1 VTDNNHENAG
11 DQIILSD
18 HQEQIQV
25 LNDTSTQASV
35 VPSKVREI
43 AQKIHDDNT
52 ECQETVRT
60 ILTWF
65 EAKRRGIIVI
75 NSIQNALAEVGLT
88 TDPDFTSVYIDAEVR
103 IISAQQIES
112 NSVEIK
118 LVEKDTDLPDA
129 TVEVTTEKFV
139 CGAIEDPTFRI
150 GKLESADNKPV
161 SVSPDSMLIEATTL
175 MMLHDFSHLPVMQ
188 GEREIKGVIS
198 WESIGKRQALKH
210 PCEKV
215 KDCMEILVPEVSA
228 ESSLF
233 SAIDLIVKYGY
244 VLVKQ
249 KDKKVSGI
257 VTTTDLSLQFRQ
269 LAEPFLLIGEI
280 EKHIRRLIDGK
291 FTNEQLAPVQNRDEN
306 RTISTV
312 SDLTFG
318 EYLRLLEK
326 PEYWANL
333 QIPVDRAI
341 FIKQLD
347 QVREL
352 RNDIMHFDPDP
363 FEDKDIQMLRLFTN
377 FMRILDIKKD

>member
-1 VTDNNHENAG
+1 MTDNNYRDVG
-11 DQIILSD
+11 DNTVLD
-18 HQEQIQV
+18 ECQEQAQV
-25 LNDTSTQASV
+25 SSDTNNQLTI
-35 VPSKVREI
+35 PSKIREI
-43 AQKIHDDNT
+43 AQQIRENST
-52 ECQETVRT
+52 EYQETVRT
-60 ILTWF
+60 ILSWF
-65 EAKRRGIIVI
+65 EAKRRGIYVI

-103 IISAQQIES
+103 IVSAQQLES
-112 NSVEIK
+112 NPIETQ
-118 LVEKDTDLPDA
+118 LVEEPTGLPDA
-129 TVEVTTEKFV
+129 TVEVTSEKFI

-150 GKLESADNKPV
+150 GKLESANNQPI
-161 SVSPDSMLIEATTL
+161 SVSPDSTLIEATTL

-215 KDCMEILVPEVSA
+215 KDCMETLVPEVSA

-244 VLVKQ
+244 VLVRQ

-280 EKHIRRLIDGK
+280 ENHIRRLLDGK
-291 FTNEQLAPVQNRDEN
+291 FTNGQLTPIQNRDES
-306 RTISTV
+306 RTISTIA
-312 SDLTFG
+312 DLTFG

-326 PEYWANL
+326 PEHWESL

-341 FIKQLD
+341 FTKQLH

-352 RNDIMHFDPDP
+352 RNDVMHFDPDP

-377 FMRILDIKKD
+377 FMRVLDIKKD

>member
-1 VTDNNHENAG
+1 MTDNNYRDVG
-11 DQIILSD
+11 DNTVLD
-18 HQEQIQV
+18 DCQEQAQV
-25 LNDTSTQASV
+25 SSDTNNQLTI
-35 VPSKVREI
+35 PSKVREI
-43 AQKIHDDNT
+43 AQQIRENNT
-52 ECQETVRT
+52 EYQETVRT
-60 ILTWF
+60 ILSWF
-65 EAKRRGIIVI
+65 EAKRRGIYVI

-103 IISAQQIES
+103 IVSAQQLES
-112 NSVEIK
+112 NPIETQ
-118 LVEKDTDLPDA
+118 LVEEPTGLPDA
-129 TVEVTTEKFV
+129 TVEVTSEKFI

-150 GKLESADNKPV
+150 GKLESANNQPI
-161 SVSPDSMLIEATTL
+161 SVSPDSTLIEATTL

-215 KDCMEILVPEVSA
+215 KDCMETLVPEVSA

-244 VLVKQ
+244 VLVRQ

-280 EKHIRRLIDGK
+280 ENHIRRLLDGK
-291 FTNEQLAPVQNRDEN
+291 FTNEQLTPIQNRDES
-306 RTISTV
+306 RTISTIA
-312 SDLTFG
+312 DLTFG

-326 PEYWANL
+326 PEHWESL

-341 FIKQLD
+341 FTKQLH

-352 RNDIMHFDPDP
+352 RNDVMHFDPDP

-377 FMRILDIKKD
+377 FMRVLDIKKD